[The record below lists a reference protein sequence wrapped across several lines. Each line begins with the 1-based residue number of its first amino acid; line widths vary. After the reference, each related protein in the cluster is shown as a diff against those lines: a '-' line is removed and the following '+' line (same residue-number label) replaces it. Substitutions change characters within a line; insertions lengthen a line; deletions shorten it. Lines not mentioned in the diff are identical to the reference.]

1 MRDAIH
7 APLARRCPR
16 DERETGGA
24 LCAPPHAGMIAARAA
39 GISAATE
46 KDMVQTINPQA
57 TTILIVD
64 DQPDN
69 REMLAT
75 LLGDEGYRTLQA
87 ASGMEAM
94 DRIAQDSPQLILLD
108 VSMPDMDGF
117 AVASLL
123 KADPKTKAIPIIMV
137 TAHTG
142 RGSRVVGLHTGAE
155 DYLTKP
161 VDAPELLLK
170 IRNLLRLSQATPV
183 SAARQA

>member
-1 MRDAIH
+1 MSKPANTQ
-7 APLARRCPR
+7 P
-16 DERETGGA
+16 
-24 LCAPPHAGMIAARAA
+24 
-39 GISAATE
+39 
-46 KDMVQTINPQA
+46 

-75 LLGDEGYRTLQA
+75 LLGDEGYRTVQA
-87 ASGMEAM
+87 AGGMEAM
-94 DRIAQDSPQLILLD
+94 DQIALESPQLILLD
-108 VSMPDMDGF
+108 VSMPDMDGY

-123 KADPKTKAIPIIMV
+123 KADPKTSAIPIIMV

-142 RGSRVVGLHTGAE
+142 RGSRVVGLNTGAE

-170 IRNLLRLSQATPV
+170 VRNLLRLSQATPLA
-183 SAARQA
+183 AAREA

>member
-1 MRDAIH
+1 
-7 APLARRCPR
+7 
-16 DERETGGA
+16 
-24 LCAPPHAGMIAARAA
+24 MIAARAA
-39 GISAATE
+39 GISAARENAMAQSVNT
-46 KDMVQTINPQA
+46 QA

-94 DRIAQDSPQLILLD
+94 DQIALESPQLILLD
-108 VSMPDMDGF
+108 VSMPDMDGY
-117 AVASLL
+117 AVATLL
-123 KADPKTKAIPIIMV
+123 KADPKTNGIPIIMV

-142 RGSRVVGLHTGAE
+142 RGARVVGLHTGVE

-170 IRNLLRLSQATPV
+170 VRNLLRLRQNAGL
-183 SAARQA
+183 SAIREA

>member
-1 MRDAIH
+1 VRA
-7 APLARRCPR
+7 AARRDDR
-16 DERETGGA
+16 GEGG
-24 LCAPPHAGMIAARAA
+24 GV
-39 GISAATE
+39 SAATE
-46 KDMVQTINPQA
+46 KDMVHTINPQA

-108 VSMPDMDGF
+108 VSMPDMDGY
-117 AVASLL
+117 AVATLL
-123 KADPKTKAIPIIMV
+123 KADPKTSGIPIIMV
-137 TAHTG
+137 TAHAG
-142 RGSRVVGLHTGAE
+142 RGARVVGLHTGVE
-155 DYLTKP
+155 DYMTKP

-170 IRNLLRLSQATPV
+170 IRNLLRLRLNAEL
-183 SAARQA
+183 SAVRQA

>member
-1 MRDAIH
+1 MTLSAIAH
-7 APLARRCPR
+7 P
-16 DERETGGA
+16 
-24 LCAPPHAGMIAARAA
+24 
-39 GISAATE
+39 
-46 KDMVQTINPQA
+46 

-69 REMLAT
+69 RGMLSE
-75 LLGDEGYRTLQA
+75 LLGGEGYRTLEA

-94 DRIAQDSPQLILLD
+94 DCIANRRPDLILLD

-123 KADPKTKAIPIIMV
+123 KADPKTAGIPIIMV

-142 RGSRVVGLHTGAE
+142 RGARVVGLHAGVE
-155 DYLTKP
+155 DYMTKP

-170 IRNLLRLSQATPV
+170 VRNLLRLRQNVELSR
-183 SAARQA
+183 AREA

>member
-1 MRDAIH
+1 VCGA
-7 APLARRCPR
+7 ARRDDR
-16 DERETGGA
+16 GEA
-24 LCAPPHAGMIAARAA
+24 AGFSAAR
-39 GISAATE
+39 E
-46 KDMVQTINPQA
+46 KHMVQTVNPQA

-94 DRIAQDSPQLILLD
+94 DQIALDCPQLILLD
-108 VSMPDMDGF
+108 VSMPDMDGY
-117 AVASLL
+117 AVATLL
-123 KADPKTKAIPIIMV
+123 KADPKTNGIPIIMV

-142 RGSRVVGLHTGAE
+142 RGARVVGLHTGAE

-170 IRNLLRLSQATPV
+170 VRNLLRLRQNAELS
-183 SAARQA
+183 SARIA